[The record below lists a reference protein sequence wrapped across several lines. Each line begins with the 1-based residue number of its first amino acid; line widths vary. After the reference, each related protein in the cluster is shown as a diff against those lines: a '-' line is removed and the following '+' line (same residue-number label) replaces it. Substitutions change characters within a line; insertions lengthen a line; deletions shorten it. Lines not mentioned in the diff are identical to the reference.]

1 MISRQ
6 INKSINV
13 RAVLIAAAILTLAS
27 AGAIRWGSTILN
39 QSASAQATTVA
50 VFNAA
55 SFANDANK
63 ALTPDSIAAV
73 FGAFITQNN
82 QSYSG
87 TTVPL
92 PTTLG
97 GVRVTIGNTAAGLFF
112 VGPTQINLLVPSNLA
127 DGDVNIVVT
136 NSDNST
142 RTGTFKIVRGAPG
155 TFTAKSDGTGVAA
168 AYTTE
173 NGLLFNPDF
182 SSRDMSAGTT
192 QAPNRLVLFGT
203 GIRNTP
209 AANPNDGNG
218 VAEAVTVKI
227 QGVPATVEYAGKQG
241 QFEGLDQLN
250 VIIPPELSGL
260 GSLNIVVTA
269 NGRDSNV
276 STIKIGGQLPPVRVT
291 DVTIGQSIDGQLT
304 ANDQVQ
310 LGNDGKTYF
319 FDAYRFAVTTPNTM
333 IAVDQ
338 RSTQF
343 DSGVLFYK
351 LDGTTLTLVGADD
364 QTGGYGN
371 GNTVN
376 NNALL
381 ITLIKT
387 PGTYIAFASSSD
399 FAPNALGTYTLKIST
414 VTTQQLTYGQTVN
427 NGNIQAGDLQ
437 TSAGDYLDVYWFDG
451 LNNDNVRVNMNS
463 TVFDSF
469 LILQRNDGDPPL
481 AFDDNTG
488 GGNNAQ
494 LTFRLTSNGTY
505 LILATPFAPNITG
518 AYTLSLNKV
527 TALAAQA
534 SWMESLWWGY
544 PGRELKDGRTE
555 TRFPAES
562 SLTRFGRRRIVVDPQ
577 Q

>member
-1 MISRQ
+1 M
-6 INKSINV
+6 NV

-82 QSYSG
+82 QSYNG
-87 TTVPL
+87 QTVPL

-97 GVRVTIGNTAAGLFF
+97 GVRVTINNVAAGLFF
-112 VGPTQINLLVPSNLA
+112 VGPTQINLLIPSNA
-127 DGDVNIVVT
+127 PDGDVNIVVT

-155 TFTAKSDGTGVAA
+155 IFTARSNGQGVAA
-168 AYTTE
+168 AYTSVS
-173 NGLLFNPDF
+173 GLLFNPDN
-182 SSRDMSAGTT
+182 SERDMSAGTT
-192 QAPNRLVLFGT
+192 AAPNVLVLFGT

-218 VAEAVTVKI
+218 VAESVTVKI
-227 QGVPATVEYAGKQG
+227 QGVPATVEFAGKQS

-250 VIIPPELSGL
+250 VVIPPELAGL
-260 GSLNIVVTA
+260 GSLKIVVTA
-269 NGRDSNV
+269 NGRDSNE
-276 STIKIGGQLPPVRVT
+276 STIKIGGQLPPVKVT

-333 IAVDQ
+333 LAVDQ

-343 DSGVLFYK
+343 DSGVLLYK

-399 FAPNALGTYTLKIST
+399 FAANALGTYTLKIST

-451 LNNDNVRVNMNS
+451 LNNDNVRANMNS
-463 TVFDSF
+463 TAFDAF

-481 AFDDNTG
+481 AFDDSAG
-488 GGNNAQ
+488 GGTNAQ
-494 LTFRLTSNGTY
+494 VTFRLTSNGTY

-527 TALAAQA
+527 AALAAQA

-562 SLTRFGRRRIVVDPQ
+562 SFTRFGRRRIVVDPQ